1 MSTPRHE
8 LLEEIL
14 RVARLM
20 RQYEPPPDLPDN
32 LAMLA
37 KDSLRYR
44 LSQLVQELMDGSLDT

>member
-14 RVARLM
+14 RVARLI

-44 LSQLVQELMDGSLDT
+44 LSQLVQELMDGPS